1 MSLEYDRDALR
12 VFIANSYS
20 SVQSLGYQFDFSS
33 EVFEEKLEAM
43 EAEHITMDECESL
56 IASFY
61 LPSPEL

>member
-12 VFIANSYS
+12 VFIANSYP
-20 SVQSLGYQFDFSS
+20 SVQSLDYQFDFSS
-33 EVFEEKLEAM
+33 EVFEERLA
-43 EAEHITMDECESL
+43 ALSTDHITIGECESL